1 MNLESSI
8 LEAINNKTSNGF
20 EPFYIYQSKHIK
32 DICNKFQNI
41 SYKNKSIHF
50 ASMAN
55 INPQFLGIVKAQGLN
70 IFVNSPIH
78 LEAALKAGFRGS
90 DIIFTS
96 SALSEK
102 AMINSEKAGV
112 QVNLD
117 SLNQLERW
125 STLFPGKTVGLR
137 INIGDKVN
145 PYSSHAGAF
154 IGKESRLGFTHDEIS
169 QIPDK
174 TIIKG
179 LHLYVGTDV
188 FNIPYFIE
196 CYKELIKISADFN
209 QLEYLNFGGGFGV
222 AENGD
227 QQFDFEEYNIKLT
240 ELMLEVSA
248 QKGKS
253 IKLIL
258 EPGRIIGGNSG
269 YFVCSVT
276 DIKNRPERKMAGVN
290 ASTVQFSRPLLYPD
304 SANHPVAVIRN
315 GVQVTTGLKQQTTI
329 YGCSTYSRDIFT
341 NKALLPD
348 LQMGDILVFGN
359 AGSYCA
365 SSYMQFLGFPK
376 PEEYFITPNP

>member
-1 MNLESSI
+1 MNLENYI
-8 LEAINNKTSNGF
+8 IEAINNKTCKGF
-20 EPFYIYQSKHIK
+20 EPFYIYDTRKIA
-32 DICNKFQNI
+32 DVCNIFHNI

-55 INPQFLGIVKAQGLN
+55 INPQFLEIVKAEGLN
-70 IFVNSPIH
+70 IFVNSPLH
-78 LEAALKAGFRGS
+78 LEAALKAGFSGNE
-90 DIIFTS
+90 IIFTS

-102 AMINSEKAGV
+102 AMKNIESFDV

-117 SLNQLERW
+117 SLNQLALW
-125 STLFPGKTVGLR
+125 STLFPGKKVGIR
-137 INIGDKVN
+137 INIGDNVK
-145 PYSSHAGAF
+145 PFSSHAGAF
-154 IGKESRLGFTHDEIS
+154 IGKESRLGLTQDEIS
-169 QIPDK
+169 KIPDK
-174 TIIKG
+174 SIIKG

-188 FNIPYFIE
+188 FNIHYFIE
-196 CYKELIKISADFN
+196 CYKELVKMSADFP

-222 AENGD
+222 AENGERH
-227 QQFDFEEYNIKLT
+227 FDFDEYNAKVT
-240 ELMLEVSA
+240 ELMLDVSA

-276 DIKNRPERKMAGVN
+276 DIKNRPNRKMAGVN

-304 SANHPVAVIRN
+304 SANHPIVIIRN
-315 GVQVTTGLKQQTTI
+315 GIELKTDSNQITTV

-341 NKALLPD
+341 NKATLPE
-348 LQMGDILVFGN
+348 LQIGDIIVFGN

-376 PEEYFITPNP
+376 PEEYFI